1 MGAGPAE
8 ARLEPARSSRPAPTG
23 RRLGGLPPTRRAAA
37 ETAEYPCQVA
47 KGRPIAKCLGYASLL
62 GMTTVVE
69 RLCERCLGTYQA
81 DADSHCLAMGE
92 LAIGQ
97 PGTVVGFRDRADM
110 TVARRLFDLGF
121 AVGVSVQLVRKAPL
135 RDPLIFRVGSSEML
149 LRRTEADLIMVKVA

>member
-47 KGRPIAKCLGYASLL
+47 KGRPITKCLGYASLL

-110 TVARRLFDLGF
+110 TVAWDPTGLDLGQSP
-121 AVGVSVQLVRKAPL
+121 A
-135 RDPLIFRVGSSEML
+135 
-149 LRRTEADLIMVKVA
+149 RRTSRDSFNCGVCGQVTAWRPGSPLTSHRPV